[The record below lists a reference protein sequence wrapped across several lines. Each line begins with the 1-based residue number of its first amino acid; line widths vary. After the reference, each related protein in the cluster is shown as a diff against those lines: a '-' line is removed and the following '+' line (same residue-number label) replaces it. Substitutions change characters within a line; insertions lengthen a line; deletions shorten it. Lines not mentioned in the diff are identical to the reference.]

1 MYIYNPETYAFS
13 VGLTRRNDWSYD
25 QLSDAF
31 FSSSAVVLTRFLLGH
46 ETPWYSEQQ
55 IYYEWNTTKWS

>member
-13 VGLTRRNDWSYD
+13 VGLTRRNHWSYD

-46 ETPWYSEQQ
+46 ETP
-55 IYYEWNTTKWS
+55 